1 MKAGEVTEFAA
12 EAYPQ
17 TKKAAME
24 MGLTGYAVDKFNPYS
39 VKQGTK
45 MYTEGATL
53 SQKAGLEAGNGPAGY
68 GPIRHVNQ
76 TSSKWNKL
84 SMGGLSFREAGCGP
98 SVMAMLLDKLDIKYD
113 MAELVR
119 KAIAMKQGAMSG
131 TPMSY
136 FKSILAEHRIQSS
149 IVTSNVVKLFLAELK
164 AGRSPILLTV
174 SSTGAPHFI
183 IGKELRNNKI
193 YINDP
198 EKTNS
203 EAITLND
210 KRLRM
215 AKAIL
220 IYKTK
225 SAVAHKLRTAIDVV
239 KGGYGA
245 IKSFV
250 APKFEG
256 FGNAREAIYNVVER
270 MVKSGAYGP
279 AVINNTTSNNFDDAT
294 KVIKAVK
301 HAQSSS
307 KNVTDLLSSID
318 SNIEKMTKSGT
329 NEQIGDGSILS
340 SILTEVKN
348 TNAYLAKLIEVM
360 ANAVSGGNSKLTVN
374 GRNIMTTVGGIPQP
388 VTNGVSPDTVDFYRT
403 VDRIVRGQ
411 AL

>member
-1 MKAGEVTEFAA
+1 MLRLEKLQNLQLKLIHKLRK
-12 EAYPQ
+12 PRWRWDLLDMPLISSILIQ
-17 TKKAAME
+17 
-24 MGLTGYAVDKFNPYS
+24 
-39 VKQGTK
+39 
-45 MYTEGATL
+45 L
-53 SQKAGLEAGNGPAGY
+53 SKVLRCIQKEQHYHKKAGLEAGNGPAGY

-245 IKSFV
+245 
-250 APKFEG
+250 
-256 FGNAREAIYNVVER
+256 
-270 MVKSGAYGP
+270 VK
-279 AVINNTTSNNFDDAT
+279 
-294 KVIKAVK
+294 
-301 HAQSSS
+301 
-307 KNVTDLLSSID
+307 
-318 SNIEKMTKSGT
+318 
-329 NEQIGDGSILS
+329 ILYS
-340 SILTEVKN
+340 T
-348 TNAYLAKLIEVM
+348 
-360 ANAVSGGNSKLTVN
+360 
-374 GRNIMTTVGGIPQP
+374 
-388 VTNGVSPDTVDFYRT
+388 
-403 VDRIVRGQ
+403 
-411 AL
+411 